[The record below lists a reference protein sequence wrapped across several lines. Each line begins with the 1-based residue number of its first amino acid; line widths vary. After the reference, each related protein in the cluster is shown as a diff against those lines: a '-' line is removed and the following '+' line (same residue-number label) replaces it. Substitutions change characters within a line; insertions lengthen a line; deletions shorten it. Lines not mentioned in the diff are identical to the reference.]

1 MRPDILNPLFA
12 ETETLPGV
20 GSRVAKLF
28 AKLAG
33 NKLIDLCWLLP
44 SNVIDRRYRPK
55 LQQAEPGHVATLK
68 VTVAAHR
75 PGANAR
81 HPYRI
86 DCHDETGELELV
98 FFHARE
104 DYLKRILPIGETRLV
119 SGNLDSFHGRLQMA
133 HPDFIL
139 PPEEQARLPLV
150 EAIYPL
156 TAGLKPRVAANAIRE
171 AVQRAPDLPEWQ
183 DPAYLQRQ
191 GWTAW
196 KASLQKAHHPENR
209 ENLSPLAPERSRLAY
224 DELLSNQLALGIIR
238 LNQKKLA
245 GIGRKAPGHL
255 AERAVSTLPFS
266 LTHSQQVALGEI
278 RADLADESRMLRLL
292 QGDVGSG
299 KTLVALLAMLDVVE
313 CGYQAAL
320 MAPTEILARQHYKTI
335 QPLADAVGI
344 STVILTGRD
353 KGKARAALLEQ
364 LENGEAQLVI
374 GTHALFQET
383 IKFHSLGMA
392 VIDEQHRFGVHQRL
406 SLAGKGKAIDTL
418 VMTATPIPRT
428 LLLTSYGD
436 MESSRLTEKPPG
448 RQTVD
453 TRTLPLERLP
463 EVVQAVGRALS
474 RGARVYWLCPLVE
487 ESETSDLA
495 AAEQRFETLE
505 QAFPGKVGLVHGR
518 MKAAEKDEVMLA
530 FSEGRLLVLVA
541 TTVIE
546 VGVDVPEATVMVI
559 EHAERFGLAQLHQLR
574 GRVGRGSGKS
584 TCLLLYQA
592 PLGEVASER
601 LRVLRESDDGFHIAE
616 EDLKLRGS
624 GEILGTRQSGFP
636 EFRLADPAAHADLL
650 MAARDDASL
659 ILQRDPQL
667 ESERGK
673 ALRVLLYLFE
683 RDSAVRYLRSG

>member
-20 GSRVAKLF
+20 GSRLAKLF
-28 AKLAG
+28 AKLTG

-44 SNVIDRRYRPK
+44 TNAIDRRYRPK
-55 LQQAEPGHVATLK
+55 LQQAEPGRVATLK
-68 VTVAAHR
+68 VTVTAHH
-75 PGANAR
+75 PGPNIR

-98 FFHARE
+98 FFHAKE
-104 DYLKRILPIGETRLV
+104 DYLQRILPPGETRLV
-119 SGNLDSFHGRLQMA
+119 SGTLDSFHGRLQMA
-133 HPDFIL
+133 HPDYVL
-139 PPEEQARLPLV
+139 PPREEARLPRV

-156 TAGLKPRVAANAIRE
+156 TAGLKPRVAATAIRE
-171 AVQRAPDLPEWQ
+171 AVRRAPDLPEWQ
-183 DPAYLQRQ
+183 DPAYLKRQ
-191 GWTAW
+191 GWLDW
-196 KASLQKAHHPENR
+196 KASLAKAHHPENR
-209 ENLSPLAPERSRLAY
+209 EDLSSLAPARSRLAY

-245 GIGRKAPGHL
+245 GISRNAPGHL
-255 AERAVSTLPFS
+255 AKQVASSLPFS
-266 LTHSQQVALGEI
+266 LTQSQKTALREI
-278 RADLADESRMLRLL
+278 RDDLADESRMLRLL

-299 KTLVALLAMLDVVE
+299 KTLVALLAMLDVIE

-335 QPLADAVGI
+335 QPLAEAVGVSSI
-344 STVILTGRD
+344 ILTGRD
-353 KGKARAALLEQ
+353 KGKARATLLAQ
-364 LENGEAQLVI
+364 LESGGAKLVI
-374 GTHALFQET
+374 GTHALFQES
-383 IKFHSLGMA
+383 IKFQNLGMA

-406 SLAGKGKAIDTL
+406 SLANKGKAIDTL

-448 RQTVD
+448 RQAVD
-453 TRTLPLERLP
+453 TRTLSLERLP
-463 EVVQAVGRALS
+463 EVIQAVGRAFS
-474 RGARVYWLCPLVE
+474 KGARVYWLCPLVE
-487 ESETSDLA
+487 ESENSDLA
-495 AAEQRFETLE
+495 AAEQRFEALE
-505 QAFPGKVGLVHGR
+505 QAFPGRVGLVHGK
-518 MKAAEKDEVMLA
+518 MKAPDKDKVMQAFANGQLA
-530 FSEGRLLVLVA
+530 LLVA

-546 VGVDVPEATVMVI
+546 VGVDVPEATIMVI

-574 GRVGRGSGKS
+574 GRVGRGSEKS

-592 PLGEVASER
+592 PLGDVASER
-601 LRVLRESDDGFHIAE
+601 LRVLRECDDGFQIAE

-636 EFRLADPAAHADLL
+636 EFRLADPAAHSDLL
-650 MAARDDASL
+650 ITARDDASL
-659 ILQRDPQL
+659 VLQRDPQL
-667 ESERGK
+667 EMERGQ

-683 RDSAVRYLRSG
+683 RDNAVRYLRSG

>member
-68 VTVAAHR
+68 VIVAAHR

-104 DYLKRILPIGETRLV
+104 DYLKRILPTGETRLV

-139 PPEEQARLPLV
+139 PPEDQARLPLV

-266 LTHSQQVALGEI
+266 LT
-278 RADLADESRMLRLL
+278 
-292 QGDVGSG
+292 
-299 KTLVALLAMLDVVE
+299 
-313 CGYQAAL
+313 
-320 MAPTEILARQHYKTI
+320 
-335 QPLADAVGI
+335 
-344 STVILTGRD
+344 
-353 KGKARAALLEQ
+353 
-364 LENGEAQLVI
+364 
-374 GTHALFQET
+374 
-383 IKFHSLGMA
+383 
-392 VIDEQHRFGVHQRL
+392 
-406 SLAGKGKAIDTL
+406 
-418 VMTATPIPRT
+418 
-428 LLLTSYGD
+428 
-436 MESSRLTEKPPG
+436 
-448 RQTVD
+448 
-453 TRTLPLERLP
+453 
-463 EVVQAVGRALS
+463 
-474 RGARVYWLCPLVE
+474 
-487 ESETSDLA
+487 
-495 AAEQRFETLE
+495 
-505 QAFPGKVGLVHGR
+505 
-518 MKAAEKDEVMLA
+518 
-530 FSEGRLLVLVA
+530 
-541 TTVIE
+541 
-546 VGVDVPEATVMVI
+546 
-559 EHAERFGLAQLHQLR
+559 
-574 GRVGRGSGKS
+574 
-584 TCLLLYQA
+584 
-592 PLGEVASER
+592 
-601 LRVLRESDDGFHIAE
+601 
-616 EDLKLRGS
+616 
-624 GEILGTRQSGFP
+624 
-636 EFRLADPAAHADLL
+636 
-650 MAARDDASL
+650 
-659 ILQRDPQL
+659 
-667 ESERGK
+667 
-673 ALRVLLYLFE
+673 
-683 RDSAVRYLRSG
+683 